1 MYPEPLGFI
10 FGAHVVLPRDFGL
23 LTVVSKS
30 FGEEWIQPLRVL
42 FLREW
47 KTTTHV
53 QYQYSLF
60 VGFQVFPKLFY
71 LQSNAISNRVGLRG
85 VF

>member
-42 FLREW
+42 FFERVEDN
-47 KTTTHV
+47 H
-53 QYQYSLF
+53 SR
-60 VGFQVFPKLFY
+60 
-71 LQSNAISNRVGLRG
+71 AISIFVIRWFSSVSKVIL
-85 VF
+85 FTIQCD